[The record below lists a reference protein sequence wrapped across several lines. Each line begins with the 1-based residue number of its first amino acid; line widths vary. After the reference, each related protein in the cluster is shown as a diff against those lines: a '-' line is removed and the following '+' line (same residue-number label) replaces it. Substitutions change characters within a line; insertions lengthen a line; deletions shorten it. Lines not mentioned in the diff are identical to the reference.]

1 MVADLQETWKYV
13 HIYETDSYIIL
24 KHSVLFALCRSM
36 IEPILEEY
44 LDKFKCLEA
53 KCCENTLEKSGLEP
67 SEPNRL
73 ADRKHCAL
81 STQPNHH
88 VHCRWGFG

>member
-1 MVADLQETWKYV
+1 MVADLQEISKYM

-36 IEPILEEY
+36 TELFLEEY

-53 KCCENTLEKSGLEP
+53 KRRENTLEKSGLEP

-73 ADRKHCAL
+73 ADRKHCMR
-81 STQPNHH
+81 STGIYSAKSP
-88 VHCRWGFG
+88 CTL